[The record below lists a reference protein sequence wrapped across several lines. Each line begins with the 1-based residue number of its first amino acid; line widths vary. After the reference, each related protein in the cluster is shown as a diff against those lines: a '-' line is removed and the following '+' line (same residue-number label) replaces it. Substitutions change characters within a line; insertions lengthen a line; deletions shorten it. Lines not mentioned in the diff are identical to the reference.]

1 MRLKSPLV
9 LLITLGLLAS
19 ACTKEEEDK
28 PASTTKG
35 DSATDF
41 SIPAAPPVK
50 YSPEMQ
56 QRFALVIGNSA
67 YHQEDLVLDNP
78 VNDATDLAQV
88 LRQLDFEV
96 VEKTN
101 LGKLEMETAINQFSE
116 KLYDNKGVGL
126 FYFSGHGIQHNGI
139 NYMLPVDAKSLTAT
153 WQLPHKTVSA
163 NYILDGMKA
172 AMNQVNIIILDAC
185 RDLPTSIKRWGKG
198 DMMPGLSMEIPIP
211 GSVIAYAAAPG
222 GVAASGVGEQN
233 SPYVKH
239 LMKWIQKPNLSVD
252 DVFRNVGKEVKKET
266 YGNQLPGYYNQLYE
280 PFYFKWQAAP
290 SKVAQ
295 LLRVCQTHFEN
306 GRLSGGSGTAWG
318 CYQAVLEKDQTNA
331 KALAGLKKIEKRYVN
346 LIRSALKKKQVD
358 LAERYL
364 ASLRTVSLGSAQ
376 LPRLEAEL
384 SALRASQTVAP
395 PRDTFVAGKVFHD
408 RLQDGSEG
416 PSMVWIAGGRFKM
429 GAVQGGGDSD
439 EQPVHE
445 VSVGR
450 FAMGR
455 FEVTNAEFVSFLNA
469 VKRRGTTEEPWFE
482 TKAEDSYGHIT
493 GSVGNFRVERGYENH
508 PVVNVSWYG
517 ATTYAQWIATQTG
530 QKYRLP
536 TEAEWE
542 YAARAGTTTKYWWG
556 NEIGSN
562 KANCWNRYCGDSFE
576 YTAPVGSFAPNAFGL
591 YDTVGNVWEWT
602 CSEYENRYN
611 GKENKCKNKAT
622 IKKGGENKSLFV
634 LRGGSWDVDAWW
646 ARSANR
652 DGWQPTERDW
662 FGGFRLA
669 RIP

>member
-1 MRLKSPLV
+1 MTTACTNEKKQ
-9 LLITLGLLAS
+9 AS
-19 ACTKEEEDK
+19 AI
-28 PASTTKG
+28 KG
-35 DSATDF
+35 DEATDF
-41 SIPAAPPVK
+41 SIPAAPPAAHVPPQMRHQK
-50 YSPEMQ
+50 
-56 QRFALVIGNSA
+56 RFALVIGNSA

-88 LRQLDFEV
+88 LRQLDFDV

-101 LGKLEMETAINQFSE
+101 LGKLEMKTAINQFSQ

-126 FYFSGHGIQHNGI
+126 FYFSGHGIQHNGV
-139 NYMLPVDAKSLTAT
+139 NYMLPVDVESLTAT
-153 WQLPHKTVSA
+153 WQLSHETVSA

-172 AMNQVNIIILDAC
+172 AMNQVNMIILDAC
-185 RDLPTSIKRWGKG
+185 RDLPASIKSWGKG
-198 DMMPGLSMEIPIP
+198 DMMPGLSMEVPIP

-222 GVAASGVGEQN
+222 GVAASGVGERN

-239 LMKWIQKPNLSVD
+239 LMKWMQKPNLSVD
-252 DVFRNVGKEVKKET
+252 DVFRNVGKAVKKET

-318 CYQAVLEKDQTNA
+318 CYQEVLKKDQTNA
-331 KALAGLKKIEKRYVN
+331 KALAGLKKIEKRYVD
-346 LIRSALKKKQVD
+346 LVRGALKKKRVD
-358 LAERYL
+358 SAEHYL
-364 ASLRTVSLGSAQ
+364 ASLRSVSPGSAQ
-376 LPRLEAEL
+376 LPRLETSL
-384 SALRASQTVAP
+384 SALRASQTVVVTPP

-408 RLQDGSEG
+408 YLQDGSKG
-416 PSMVWIAGGRFKM
+416 PEMVWIAGGRFKM
-429 GAVQGGGDSD
+429 GDVQGGGDSD
-439 EQPVHE
+439 EQPVHD

-455 FEVTNAEFVSFLNA
+455 YEVTNAEFVSFLNA

-517 ATTYAQWIATQTG
+517 ATTYAQWLSQQTG

-542 YAARAGTTTKYWWG
+542 YAARAGTDTKYWWG

-562 KANCWNRYCGDSFE
+562 KANCLNSYCGDRFDR
-576 YTAPVGSFAPNAFGL
+576 TAPVGSFAPNAFKL

-602 CSEYENRYN
+602 CSEYENRYK
-611 GKENKCKNKAT
+611 GQEKTCKNKAT
-622 IKKGGENKSLFV
+622 IKTDGENKSHFV
-634 LRGGSWDVDAWW
+634 LRGGSWDDDAWGAW
-646 ARSANR
+646 AADRY
-652 DGWQPTERDW
+652 GGQPSGRVRGD
-662 FGGFRLA
+662 GFRLA

>member
-331 KALAGLKKIEKRYVN
+331 EALAGLEKVEKRYVD

-364 ASLRTVSLGSAQ
+364 AGLRTVSLGSAQ

-384 SALRASQTVAP
+384 SALRASQTP
-395 PRDTFVAGKVFHD
+395 PPQPSPRDTFVAGKVFQD
-408 RLQDGSEG
+408 RLQDGSKG
-416 PSMVWIAGGRFKM
+416 PEMVWIAGGRFKM
-429 GAVQGGGDSD
+429 GDVQGGGDSD
-439 EQPVHE
+439 EQPVHD

-455 FEVTNAEFVSFLNA
+455 FEVTFAEYDKFAEATGRNKPSDWGWG
-469 VKRRGTTEEPWFE
+469 RG
-482 TKAEDSYGHIT
+482 
-493 GSVGNFRVERGYENH
+493 NR
-508 PVVNVSWYG
+508 PVINVSWYD
-517 ATTYAQWIATQTG
+517 ATAYAEWLSQQTG

-562 KANCWNRYCGDSFE
+562 KANCWNSHCKDSFDR
-576 YTAPVGSFAPNAFGL
+576 TAPVGSFAPNAFKL

-602 CSEYENRYN
+602 CSEYENRYK
-611 GKENKCKNKAT
+611 GQEKTCKNKAT
-622 IKKGGENKSLFV
+622 IKTDGENKSHFV
-634 LRGGSWDVDAWW
+634 LRGGSWSSG
-646 ARSANR
+646 ARRARTAYR
-652 DGWQPTERDW
+652 DGWLPTERDRND
-662 FGGFRLA
+662 GFRLA